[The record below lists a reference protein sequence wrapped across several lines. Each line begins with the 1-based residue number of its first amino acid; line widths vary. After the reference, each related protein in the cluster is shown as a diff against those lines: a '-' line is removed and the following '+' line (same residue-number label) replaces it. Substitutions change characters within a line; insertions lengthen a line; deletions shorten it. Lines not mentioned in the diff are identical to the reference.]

1 MPLVRSLE
9 CKTVVVPSEQ
19 EQDRIRLDLLLRGF
33 EVSQLLRLV
42 ADLEVADA
50 IDSEGAMSIDDLADR
65 CGVLREPLLRVL
77 RALAASGVFRMTAAG
92 VVTHTSLSRL
102 LRTGVPNSLHHS
114 ARFWTAP
121 GSWHAWGMIDA
132 ALTGEVPHEVAWQQ
146 GRFEYLRDHPDEA
159 RVFDQMMASFPD
171 NRHHAFAAA
180 YDFSAAALIVDVG
193 GGNGETLRHILGRF
207 PTPRG
212 LLFDR
217 DDVVAAIASDALSHE
232 RIATRAGSFF
242 DAVPGDGDVYLLIRV
257 LHDWPDTDCVRILRT
272 CRAAMEPDA
281 VLLVGE
287 QILEPDPAKGDLI
300 GYLMDMQMMAM
311 FGGAKERTAAEFETL
326 FTESGFAMRR
336 IIETASPASLIEATP
351 VSR

>member
-1 MPLVRSLE
+1 M
-9 CKTVVVPSEQ
+9 PSEE
-19 EQDRIRLDLLLRGF
+19 EQDRIRLDLMLRGF
-33 EVSQLLRLV
+33 EVSRLLRLV

-50 IDSEGAMSIDDLADR
+50 IDPEGAMPIDDLADR
-65 CGVLREPLLRVL
+65 CGVLREPLLRVV
-77 RALAASGVFRMTAAG
+77 RALAASGVFRMTADG

-102 LRTGVPNSLHHS
+102 LRTDVPNSLYHS

-121 GSWHAWGMIDA
+121 GSWRAWGMLDA

-171 NRHHAFAAA
+171 NRHRAFAAA

-193 GGNGETLRHILGRF
+193 GGTGETLRQILGRF

-217 DDVVAAIASDALSHE
+217 DDVVAAIVSDALSHG

-242 DAVPGDGDVYLLIRV
+242 DAVPGGGDMYLLIRV
-257 LHDWPDTDCVRILRT
+257 LHDWPDADCVRILRS
-272 CRAAMEPDA
+272 CRAAMEPHA

-287 QILEPDPAKGDLI
+287 QILEPDPAKGDVI

-326 FTESGFAMRR
+326 FTESGFAIRR